1 MTQKDPTRRPTSEEA
16 LKLFEGLVEGVP
28 PYKLQWRLQ
37 EHNASR
43 MSVLLRD
50 VGSVKDICFT
60 AIRSILCTS
69 QLACVSQE
77 LTCQQQLNETQ
88 IHNLCLLS
96 PELIPYA
103 PSSLSSPFPL

>member
-1 MTQKDPTRRPTSEEA
+1 MPQIYSNVNFLRTLTDVMTQKDPTRRPTSEEA

-60 AIRSILCTS
+60 AIRGILCIS

-77 LTCQQQLNETQ
+77 L
-88 IHNLCLLS
+88 
-96 PELIPYA
+96 
-103 PSSLSSPFPL
+103 SLSTAVK